1 MVPTLTERTGQ
12 QHSNAQQQSTDRH
25 STGVA
30 PGATGRIVLYGDFNC
45 PWSYLASRRAAVL
58 EAAGVAVDWRA
69 VEHDPWRP
77 RRFADSSTRFG
88 CVREEMDRVLAAL
101 MPGEQL
107 PFALAG
113 FLPHTKPAVSGYAEA
128 YRAGV
133 AAPVRRLLFRAFW
146 MHGMDLGA
154 AETVRTL
161 LADTVRAGASP
172 SELVREWGYAVDIS
186 GGPLTTGSWRLVRG
200 WAEAWRGTE
209 KEVVPTLVLDDATL
223 YGEEAVSWLGEE
235 VARRGLDAAAVPAPA
250 SLPRPRV
257 TELAS
262 RSWVSQHGNRWLAD
276 HRAAH
281 RLPPLPSTA

>member
-1 MVPTLTERTGQ
+1 MVPTLADRTDQRRTGI
-12 QHSNAQQQSTDRH
+12 
-25 STGVA
+25 V
-30 PGATGRIVLYGDFNC
+30 PGATGGIVLYGDFNC

-77 RRFADSSTRFG
+77 RRFADSSTRFA

-101 MPGEQL
+101 LPGEQL

-113 FLPHTKPAVSGYAEA
+113 FVPHTLPAVSGYAEA

-133 AAPVRRLLFRAFW
+133 GPAVRRLLFRAFW

-161 LADTVRAGASP
+161 LADTVRSGASP

-186 GGPLTTGSWRLVRG
+186 GGPLTTTAWRLVRG
-200 WAEAWRGTE
+200 WADGWRDTE
-209 KEVVPTLVLDDATL
+209 KEIVPTLVVDEATL
-223 YGEEAVSWLGEE
+223 FGEEAVEWLGQE
-235 VARRGLDAAAVPAPA
+235 VARRGLDPAAVPAPA
-250 SLPRPRV
+250 VLPRPRISGL
-257 TELAS
+257 TS
-262 RSWVSQHGNRWLAD
+262 RSWASQHGNRWLAD
-276 HRAAH
+276 YRAAH
-281 RLPPLPSTA
+281 RRPPLPSGV